1 MSDSASYP
9 VYVGYNVIY
18 VLQLYEAPTPN
29 SGLRAHLTQEGK
41 RG

>member
-1 MSDSASYP
+1 MTAIVMSLAYS
-9 VYVGYNVIY
+9 VIY

-29 SGLRAHLTQEGK
+29 SVSELHLTQEGK